1 MGTEKGFRNKFITGS
16 LEVAKGIT
24 GSSDFDVAGDQTV
37 TGTLTASSGIVKAV
51 ATPSS
56 SENVPNHGMV
66 ILSATP
72 ATVAY
77 GLEAAPVIGQSVTF
91 TVVGTTSINYIMS
104 TTALVNGTTTVFI
117 GSSAGNVGRRVALTG
132 PGASVTMVG
141 VTTGLWAVTSLE
153 GTGVVTTTT
162 TT

>member
-1 MGTEKGFRNKFITGS
+1 MGDQKLFRNTFNTGTMTVDKT
-16 LEVAKGIT
+16 LTA
-24 GSSDFDVAGDQTV
+24 SSDLSV
-37 TGTLTASSGIVKAV
+37 TGDLAGTGTITASSGIVKAV
-51 ATPSS
+51 VTPSS
-56 SENVPNHGMV
+56 SENVPNHGQV

-72 ATVAY
+72 ATIAY
-77 GLEAAPVIGQSVTF
+77 GLESAPVIGQEVTF

-117 GSSAGNVGRRVALTG
+117 GSTAGNVGRRVELTG

-141 VTTGLWAVTSLE
+141 ITTGLWGVTSLS
-153 GTGVVTTTT
+153 GAGVVTTTT